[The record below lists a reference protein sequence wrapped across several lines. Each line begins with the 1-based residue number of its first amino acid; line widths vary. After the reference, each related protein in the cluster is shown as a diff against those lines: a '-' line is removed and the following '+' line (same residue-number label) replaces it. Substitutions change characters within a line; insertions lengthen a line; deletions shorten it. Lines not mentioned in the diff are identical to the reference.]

1 MKSIYFRNFLSTALM
16 VLMSFL
22 IIGVALIFLGQNFI
36 ISSHRDDMKSNAEIV
51 SGYIKTW
58 TPTTIRTGRRG

>member
-1 MKSIYFRNFLSTALM
+1 M